1 MKFTSL
7 FGTAVTTTVLSLA
20 CVLPAEAQSVSG
32 QGSWETTLLGR
43 DINRNAVVA
52 TDVSAVYLYDTTL
65 GVTWLR
71 DANANRQMTW
81 DTATAWAANLSTGSG
96 GNTISGWRLPTM
108 TDTGTPGCNLSPVGT
123 DCGYNST
130 TSTSEMASLFY
141 NTLGNKAY
149 FNTSGAE
156 QAGFG
161 LTNAGSFQNMQS
173 SYYWIGTEYAPDP
186 NRAWYFNTW
195 DGGQDAAVKS
205 PQIYALAVHA
215 GDVMAPVPE
224 PETYAMLLLGLGVVG
239 AISRRRSRAAGTLAT
254 AAHADAHPATLDV
267 NATSSNTSPRRRQ
280 GGFTL
285 IELMIVVAIIGI
297 LASVALPSYQAYTIR
312 SKATE
317 LILAATPGRIG
328 VEEWVALNNNG
339 FVPCDTCYVAPAH
352 SSKYVSNVTW
362 RGNSNIGYLTVTG
375 AGHPELTDKFL
386 SLVATLN
393 NGRITWTCVSGGP
406 GLFAKIDSKYL
417 PSNCK

>member
-1 MKFTSL
+1 MKLTSL
-7 FGTAVTTTVLSLA
+7 FGTAAATVTLSLA
-20 CVLPAEAQSVSG
+20 CVLPAQAQSVSG

-43 DINRNAVVA
+43 DINRNAVAA

-71 DANANRQMTW
+71 DANANGQMTW

-108 TDTGTPGCNLSPVGT
+108 TDTGTLGCNQSYGGT
-123 DCGYNST
+123 DCGYNT
-130 TSTSEMASLFY
+130 ATSNSEMASLFY

-149 FNTSGAE
+149 FNTSGAD

-173 SYYWIGTEYAPDP
+173 NYYWLGTEYAPDP
-186 NRAWYFNTW
+186 NLAWYFNTW
-195 DGGQDAAVKS
+195 DGGQIDAVKT
-205 PQIYALAVHA
+205 PQIYALAVRT

-254 AAHADAHPATLDV
+254 AAQADAHLATADV
-267 NATSSNTSPRRRQ
+267 SATCAATSPRRGQ

-297 LASVALPSYQAYTIR
+297 LAAVALPSYQAYTIR
-312 SKATE
+312 SKVTE
-317 LILAATPGRIG
+317 LIVAATPGRIG
-328 VEEWVALNNNG
+328 VEEWVAVNNNG
-339 FVPCDTCYVAPAH
+339 LVPCDTCYVAPAH
-352 SSKYVSNVTW
+352 SSKYVSDVTW
-362 RGNSNIGYLTVTG
+362 RGNSNVGYLTVTG
-375 AGHPELTDKFL
+375 AGVPELTDKFL

-393 NGRITWTCVSGGP
+393 NGHITWTCVSGGP
-406 GLFAKIDSKYL
+406 GAFAKIDSKYL
-417 PSNCK
+417 PSNCR